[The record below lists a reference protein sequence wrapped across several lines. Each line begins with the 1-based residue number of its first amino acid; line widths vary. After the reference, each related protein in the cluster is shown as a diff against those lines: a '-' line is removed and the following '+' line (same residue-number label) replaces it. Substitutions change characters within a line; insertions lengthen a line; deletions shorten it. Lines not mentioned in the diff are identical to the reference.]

1 MMLLSIVGITVLNP
15 SNHVSENLML
25 TIVVVGEELYDNENN
40 EFSTTG
46 DFTLELEHSLLS
58 VSKWESKYKR
68 PFLGPGEKTIEE
80 TLGYIEA
87 MILTENPP
95 DDYMTKLSQD
105 NIKEINEYIESNQ
118 TGTTFN
124 EIVKQTPNKEIISA
138 ELIYYWMVAYRIP
151 FEVQHW
157 HLSRLFALI
166 RICGI
171 KQEKPKKVSR
181 RDAQAQ
187 RAAINQ
193 QRKAALGTTG

>member
-1 MMLLSIVGITVLNP
+1 MLK
-15 SNHVSENLML
+15 
-25 TIVVVGEELYDNENN
+25 IVVLGDEFYDSEKQ
-40 EFSTTG
+40 EFFTVG
-46 DFTLELEHSLLS
+46 DFELELEHSLISL
-58 VSKWESKYKR
+58 SKWESKYKR

-80 TLGYIEA
+80 TLGYIDA

-95 DDYMTKLSQD
+95 EDYITRLSQD

-124 EIVKQTPNKEIISA
+124 ELTKQSASKEIISA

-171 KQEKPKKVSR
+171 KQEKPKKLNR
-181 RDAQAQ
+181 REMQAQ
-187 RAAINQ
+187 RAALNQ